1 MDVDIMLLSYV
12 CNSGIFLLQSQ
23 YFVCWDERLIP
34 PHQVA
39 PYTYPGFEPKKKKTK
54 PGQIDLV
61 KYFSGQNVVS
71 DLTGRVDSNYKAWAA
86 IKGPASDE
94 CVRLGQLFS
103 RVVDSAKSGEQ
114 VKLDHGIRVPHENR
128 PTPKSDS
135 KFVWQKMEHY
145 ANLFVEE
152 QLRGGNFDIT
162 GGHTSVYSSENE
174 DGEDNTEKD
183 LILGLV
189 SRNHLAMSE
198 FTKVILK
205 LFFWD

>member
-1 MDVDIMLLSYV
+1 
-12 CNSGIFLLQSQ
+12 
-23 YFVCWDERLIP
+23 LIP
-34 PHQVA
+34 PHQVV
-39 PYTYPGFEPKKKKTK
+39 PYTYPGFEPKKQNKKK

-103 RVVDSAKSGEQ
+103 RVVDSAKSGES
-114 VKLDHGIRVPHENR
+114 VKLEHGIRVPHESR
-128 PTPKSDS
+128 PIPSASS
-135 KFVWQKMEHY
+135 KFVWQQMEHY

-152 QLRGGNFDIT
+152 QLRDGNLDVT
-162 GGHTSVYSSENE
+162 GGHALENSSKNEHWEDEMEN
-174 DGEDNTEKD
+174 D

-198 FTKVILK
+198 FTKVSLNC
-205 LFFWD
+205 FCWNR